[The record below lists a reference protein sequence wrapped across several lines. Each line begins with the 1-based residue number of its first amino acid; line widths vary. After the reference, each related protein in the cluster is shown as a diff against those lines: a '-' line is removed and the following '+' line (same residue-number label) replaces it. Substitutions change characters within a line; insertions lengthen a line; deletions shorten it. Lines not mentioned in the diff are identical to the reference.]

1 MNFLIS
7 SLHVPTSVRLP
18 APISGFEPESPGY
31 LPGALPFALYRPVPA
46 FRRDSGFYI
55 PLHRAVQPSFI
66 LKEVVE
72 PAPGSALDLNP

>member
-1 MNFLIS
+1 MNYPIS
-7 SLHVPTSVRLP
+7 SLSTTTSVRLP
-18 APISGFEPESPGY
+18 APISGFEPESPGH

-66 LKEVVE
+66 LKEVAE
-72 PAPGSALDLNP
+72 PAPLTPLWI

>member
-1 MNFLIS
+1 MNYLIS
-7 SLHVPTSVRLP
+7 SLSATTSVKLP
-18 APISGFEPESPGY
+18 APISGFEPKSPGY

-66 LKEVVE
+66 LKEVAE
-72 PAPGSALDLNP
+72 PAPLAPLWI